1 MTAAGCVLAPG
12 EFEITLAPADGVVA
26 GALGSGD
33 AVVILDAA
41 VTGELEA
48 EGLARDA
55 VRLIQNARR
64 DQGLVVTDRVAVEI
78 AEASEAVAA
87 AVDEWR
93 GYVAEQVLAASITG
107 PGAAGGPPDGGRDA
121 ASDGGGVAH
130 DTELDGPFRFTL
142 RRV

>member
-1 MTAAGCVLAPG
+1 M
-12 EFEITLAPADGVVA
+12 VA

-41 VTGELEA
+41 VTPDLEA

-87 AVDEWR
+87 AVDQWR

-107 PGAAGGPPDGGRDA
+107 PGPAGPADDGGVA
-121 ASDGGGVAH
+121 ADTADGGGTH